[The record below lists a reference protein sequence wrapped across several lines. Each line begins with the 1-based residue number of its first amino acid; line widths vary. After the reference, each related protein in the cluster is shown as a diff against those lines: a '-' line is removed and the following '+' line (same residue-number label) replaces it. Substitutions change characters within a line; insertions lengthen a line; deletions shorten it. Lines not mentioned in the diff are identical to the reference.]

1 MSVAAVTSPVPSIIH
16 YTAEEPFTKYEMC
29 LIFARIL
36 GLPHG
41 HIIPNTEPAASA
53 TVNRPKDCKL
63 DIRAT
68 EALGVPGGLDQCIFE
83 EWWSSYLQATN

>member
-1 MSVAAVTSPVPSIIH
+1 MSVAAVTSPVPSIVH
-16 YTAEEPFTKYEMC
+16 YRAEEPFTKYEMC